1 MGGNY
6 DYNLKGDF
14 GVKVRLH
21 GWSHTRTYAQGFLR
35 NQPGNPTATVSG
47 LKPNQGYTYRIYQTD
62 TGGYSGMNGF
72 QVNGVTKPDTFQGGG
87 DNAAPS
93 ATGVTT
99 AKSDGTILFTFVR
112 KIWHVHLSSM
122 SITPLAAPTAVP
134 GCDASTQASGAHDY
148 CYDPNWSV

>member
-1 MGGNY
+1 MQRSPSAAVLNAQTSFNDRGNGNLNVGGNY

-62 TGGYSGMNGF
+62 TGGYSRSRP
-72 QVNGVTKPDTFQGGG
+72 QPVCT
-87 DNAAPS
+87 AARPS
-93 ATGVTT
+93 PATTGCTT
-99 AKSDGTILFTFVR
+99 AT
-112 KIWHVHLSSM
+112 SS
-122 SITPLAAPTAVP
+122 
-134 GCDASTQASGAHDY
+134 
-148 CYDPNWSV
+148 